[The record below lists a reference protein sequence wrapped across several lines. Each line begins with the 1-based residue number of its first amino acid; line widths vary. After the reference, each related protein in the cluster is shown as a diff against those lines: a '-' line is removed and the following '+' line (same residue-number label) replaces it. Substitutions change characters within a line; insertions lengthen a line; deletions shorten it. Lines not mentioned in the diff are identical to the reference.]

1 MILFYSVFCN
11 HCKMLLEH
19 IKRYDKEKV
28 IKLVSID
35 DLRSRNIN
43 IESKIHSVPAF
54 MILPSKELLFGKSV
68 FDYLLLPGRGI
79 LCSTQSTRLD
89 KVVSG
94 ENDMIPLA
102 NTGNGTLGSG
112 SIGTGGSGTSGTNG
126 TNGTNGGSSDNEPIA
141 FTLNTASFSDNFSII
156 EDETKELNDKNY
168 NWDFITNDN
177 NITDGIKNI
186 PTPINSDDGN
196 GGGSGGSGG
205 GTKSERTSQSLE
217 ELKKLRE
224 TQF

>member
-1 MILFYSVFCN
+1 MILFYSVYCN

-35 DLRSRNIN
+35 DLRNKNIN

-68 FDYLLLPGRGI
+68 FDHLLLPGRGI

-89 KVVSG
+89 KAVSG

-102 NTGNGTLGSG
+102 NTGNGTVGAG
-112 SIGTGGSGTSGTNG
+112 SISGGSGGTG
-126 TNGTNGGSSDNEPIA
+126 DSDSSEPMA

-156 EDETKELNDKNY
+156 EDESKELNDKNY

-186 PTPINSDDGN
+186 TTPISGDDTS
-196 GGGSGGSGG
+196 GSG
-205 GTKSERTSQSLE
+205 GTKSERTSQSIE
-217 ELKKLRE
+217 ELKKLRDA
-224 TQF
+224 QF

>member
-1 MILFYSVFCN
+1 MILFYSVYCN

-35 DLRSRNIN
+35 DLRNKNIN

-68 FDYLLLPGRGI
+68 FDHLLLPGRGI

-89 KVVSG
+89 KAVSG

-102 NTGNGTLGSG
+102 NTGNGTVGAGSISVGSG
-112 SIGTGGSGTSGTNG
+112 GAGCSEGDCS
-126 TNGTNGGSSDNEPIA
+126 EPMA

-156 EDETKELNDKNY
+156 EDESKELNDKNY

-186 PTPINSDDGN
+186 ATPISGDDTS
-196 GGGSGGSGG
+196 GSG
-205 GTKSERTSQSLE
+205 GTKSERTSQSIE
-217 ELKKLRE
+217 ELKKLRDA
-224 TQF
+224 QF

>member
-28 IKLVSID
+28 IKIVSID
-35 DLRSRNIN
+35 DLRSQNIN

-54 MILPSKELLFGKSV
+54 MILPSKELLFGKAV
-68 FDYLLLPGRGI
+68 FDHLLLPGRGI
-79 LCSTQSTRLD
+79 LCSSQNTRID
-89 KVVSG
+89 KSVATGAAGATGSG
-94 ENDMIPLA
+94 
-102 NTGNGTLGSG
+102 GVGGTG
-112 SIGTGGSGTSGTNG
+112 SIGDNDIIPLNNTSSN
-126 TNGTNGGSSDNEPIA
+126 NEYEPLA
-141 FTLNTASFSDNFSII
+141 FTLNTASFSDKFSII

-186 PTPINSDDGN
+186 NGDDPQ
-196 GGGSGGSGG
+196 S
-205 GTKSERTSQSLE
+205 TAKSEKMNQSME
-217 ELKKLRE
+217 DLKKFRDS
-224 TQF
+224 QKF

>member
-1 MILFYSVFCN
+1 MILFYSVYCN

-35 DLRSRNIN
+35 DLRNKNIN

-68 FDYLLLPGRGI
+68 FDHLLLPGRGI

-89 KVVSG
+89 KAVSG

-102 NTGNGTLGSG
+102 NTGNGTVGAGSISGGSG
-112 SIGTGGSGTSGTNG
+112 SSGGAGGTEGD
-126 TNGTNGGSSDNEPIA
+126 SSEPMA

-156 EDETKELNDKNY
+156 EDESKELNDKNY

-186 PTPINSDDGN
+186 ATPISGDDTS
-196 GGGSGGSGG
+196 GSG
-205 GTKSERTSQSLE
+205 GTKSERTSQSIE
-217 ELKKLRE
+217 ELKKLRDA
-224 TQF
+224 QF

>member
-19 IKRYDKEKV
+19 IKRYDKEKI

-35 DLRSRNIN
+35 DLRNQNIN

-68 FDYLLLPGRGI
+68 FDHLLLPGRGI

-89 KVVSG
+89 KNASGGSGSGSG
-94 ENDMIPLA
+94 ENDIIPLA
-102 NTGNGTLGSG
+102 NTKTEEDG
-112 SIGTGGSGTSGTNG
+112 
-126 TNGTNGGSSDNEPIA
+126 EPMA
-141 FTLNTASFSDNFSII
+141 FTLNNASFSDNFSII
-156 EDETKELNDKNY
+156 EDETKESNDKNY
-168 NWDFITNDN
+168 RWDFITNDS

-186 PTPINSDDGN
+186 KGDDGN
-196 GGGSGGSGG
+196 TS
-205 GTKSERTSQSLE
+205 TMLKSDKNTQSIE
-217 ELKKLRE
+217 ELKKLRDS
-224 TQF
+224 QKF

>member
-35 DLRSRNIN
+35 DLRNKNIN

-54 MILPSKELLFGKSV
+54 MILPSKELLFGKAV
-68 FDYLLLPGRGI
+68 FDHLLLPGRGI

-89 KVVSG
+89 KMVSG

-102 NTGNGTLGSG
+102 NTGNGTLGSASSG
-112 SIGTGGSGTSGTNG
+112 SASSSSTGTASGD
-126 TNGTNGGSSDNEPIA
+126 SSSSEPLA

-156 EDETKELNDKNY
+156 EDETKELSDKNY

-186 PTPINSDDGN
+186 PTPIGDDS
-196 GGGSGGSGG
+196 GSGGSGG
-205 GTKSERTSQSLE
+205 SGTKSERTSQSLE
-217 ELKKLRE
+217 ELKKLRDA
-224 TQF
+224 QF

>member
-19 IKRYDKEKV
+19 IKRYDKEKI

-35 DLRSRNIN
+35 DLRNQNIN

-68 FDYLLLPGRGI
+68 FDHLLLPGRGI

-89 KVVSG
+89 KNASG
-94 ENDMIPLA
+94 GSGGSGSGGNGSENDVIPLA
-102 NTGNGTLGSG
+102 NTKTEEDG
-112 SIGTGGSGTSGTNG
+112 
-126 TNGTNGGSSDNEPIA
+126 EPLA
-141 FTLNTASFSDNFSII
+141 FTLNNASFSDNFSII
-156 EDETKELNDKNY
+156 EDETRESNDKNY
-168 NWDFITNDN
+168 RWDFITNDS

-186 PTPINSDDGN
+186 KGDDGN
-196 GGGSGGSGG
+196 TS
-205 GTKSERTSQSLE
+205 TMLKSDKNTQSIE
-217 ELKKLRE
+217 ELKKLRDS
-224 TQF
+224 QKF

>member
-19 IKRYDKEKV
+19 IKRYDKEKI

-35 DLRSRNIN
+35 ELRSKNIN

-54 MILPSKELLFGKSV
+54 MILPSKEILFGKAV
-68 FDYLLLPGRGI
+68 FDHLLLPGRGI

-89 KVVSG
+89 KSG
-94 ENDMIPLA
+94 V
-102 NTGNGTLGSG
+102 
-112 SIGTGGSGTSGTNG
+112 GTGGAGGENEMMPLTN
-126 TNGTNGGSSDNEPIA
+126 TSSDKEDEPLA

-156 EDETKELNDKNY
+156 ENDTQELNDKNY
-168 NWDFITNDN
+168 NWDFITNDS
-177 NITDGIKNI
+177 NISDGIKNI
-186 PTPINSDDGN
+186 SDVS

-205 GTKSERTSQSLE
+205 SGESMSKNEKTSQSLE
-217 ELKKLRE
+217 ELKKLRDS
-224 TQF
+224 QKF

>member
-1 MILFYSVFCN
+1 MILFYSVYCN

-35 DLRSRNIN
+35 DLRNKNIN

-54 MILPSKELLFGKSV
+54 MILPSKELLFGKAV

-89 KVVSG
+89 KAISG

-112 SIGTGGSGTSGTNG
+112 SSGSAGTGTGTASGTS
-126 TNGTNGGSSDNEPIA
+126 DDCEPLA

-156 EDETKELNDKNY
+156 EDETKELSDKNY

-186 PTPINSDDGN
+186 ATPISDDTS
-196 GGGSGGSGG
+196 GSGSG
-205 GTKSERTSQSLE
+205 GTKSERTTQSLE
-217 ELKKLRE
+217 ELKKLRDA
-224 TQF
+224 QF

>member
-19 IKRYDKEKV
+19 IKRYDKEKI

-35 DLRSRNIN
+35 DLRNQNIN

-68 FDYLLLPGRGI
+68 FDHLLLPGRGI

-89 KVVSG
+89 KNASG
-94 ENDMIPLA
+94 GSGGSGNGGSENDIIPLA
-102 NTGNGTLGSG
+102 NTKTEG
-112 SIGTGGSGTSGTNG
+112 
-126 TNGTNGGSSDNEPIA
+126 DDEPMA
-141 FTLNTASFSDNFSII
+141 FTLNNASFSDNFSII
-156 EDETKELNDKNY
+156 EDETKESNDKNY
-168 NWDFITNDN
+168 RWDFITNDS

-186 PTPINSDDGN
+186 KGDDGN
-196 GGGSGGSGG
+196 TS
-205 GTKSERTSQSLE
+205 TMLKSDKNTQSIE
-217 ELKKLRE
+217 ELKKLRDS
-224 TQF
+224 QKF

>member
-1 MILFYSVFCN
+1 MILFYSVYCN

-35 DLRSRNIN
+35 DLRNKNIN

-68 FDYLLLPGRGI
+68 FDHLLLPGRGI

-89 KVVSG
+89 KAVSG

-102 NTGNGTLGSG
+102 NTGNGTVGAGSISGGSG
-112 SIGTGGSGTSGTNG
+112 SGGGAGGTEGD
-126 TNGTNGGSSDNEPIA
+126 SSEPMA

-156 EDETKELNDKNY
+156 EDESKELNDKNY

-186 PTPINSDDGN
+186 ATPI
-196 GGGSGGSGG
+196 SGEDTNASG
-205 GTKSERTSQSLE
+205 GTKSERTSQSIE
-217 ELKKLRE
+217 ELKKLRDA
-224 TQF
+224 QF